1 MFEFH
6 SLHSTAY
13 DNRNSKTTAK
23 YWLIKVFE
31 VLKGIQDDIVLDGTV
46 YLDETYFSKA
56 KQNKIK
62 KDEKELRGI
71 SRNKIG
77 VGVACNDKASNMEWP
92 WDFAVDDE
100 RIFIID
106 KFHYF
111 IRAVLEK
118 NLPLQEYIL
127 KFMQFAEEN
136 PDTIVIADEIGNGI
150 VPLDAFERE
159 YREQT
164 GRAEILLA
172 KKADEVVRVI
182 CGIGQKIK

>member
-1 MFEFH
+1 MKLVIGGVAQGKLDYVLENMIEE
-6 SLHSTAY
+6 SEKY
-13 DNRNSKTTAK
+13 DV
-23 YWLIKVFE
+23 YDCFF
-31 VLKGIQDDIVLDGTV
+31 LKD
-46 YLDETYFSKA
+46 
-56 KQNKIK
+56 N
-62 KDEKELRGI
+62 
-71 SRNKIG
+71 
-77 VGVACNDKASNMEWP
+77 ACNDKASN
-92 WDFAVDDE
+92 
-100 RIFIID
+100 ID
-106 KFHYF
+106 KFHYI
-111 IRAVLEK
+111 IRAVLENK
-118 NLPLQEYIL
+118 LPLQEYVL

>member
-1 MFEFH
+1 MKLVIGGVAQGKLDYVLENMIEE
-6 SLHSTAY
+6 SEKY
-13 DNRNSKTTAK
+13 DV
-23 YWLIKVFE
+23 YDCFF
-31 VLKGIQDDIVLDGTV
+31 LKD
-46 YLDETYFSKA
+46 
-56 KQNKIK
+56 N
-62 KDEKELRGI
+62 
-71 SRNKIG
+71 
-77 VGVACNDKASNMEWP
+77 ACNDKALNMEWP
-92 WDFAVDDE
+92 WDLPIDDE
-100 RIFIID
+100 RVLIID

-118 NLPLQEYIL
+118 KFPMQEYIL

>member
-1 MFEFH
+1 MK
-6 SLHSTAY
+6 LVIGGVAQGKLDY
-13 DNRNSKTTAK
+13 
-23 YWLIKVFE
+23 
-31 VLKGIQDDIVLDGTV
+31 VLKNMIEKTEKYYVYDCFFLKDDACDDKES
-46 YLDETYFSKA
+46 Y
-56 KQNKIK
+56 
-62 KDEKELRGI
+62 KD
-71 SRNKIG
+71 
-77 VGVACNDKASNMEWP
+77 WP
-92 WDFAVDDE
+92 WNFAVDDE

-111 IRAVLEK
+111 IRAVLENK
-118 NLPLQEYIL
+118 LPLQEYIL

>member
-1 MFEFH
+1 MKLVIGGVAQGKLDYVLENMIEK
-6 SLHSTAY
+6 TEKY
-13 DNRNSKTTAK
+13 DV
-23 YWLIKVFE
+23 YDCFF
-31 VLKGIQDDIVLDGTV
+31 LKD
-46 YLDETYFSKA
+46 S
-56 KQNKIK
+56 
-62 KDEKELRGI
+62 
-71 SRNKIG
+71 
-77 VGVACNDKASNMEWP
+77 ACNDKASNMEWP

-100 RIFIID
+100 SILIID

-111 IRAVLEK
+111 IRAALEK

-136 PDTIVIADEIGNGI
+136 KDTIVIADEIGNGI

>member
-1 MFEFH
+1 MK
-6 SLHSTAY
+6 L
-13 DNRNSKTTAK
+13 
-23 YWLIKVFE
+23 V
-31 VLKGIQDDIVLDGTV
+31 
-46 YLDETYFSKA
+46 
-56 KQNKIK
+56 
-62 KDEKELRGI
+62 
-71 SRNKIG
+71 IG
-77 VGVACNDKASNMEWP
+77 GVAQGKLDYVLENMIEESEKYDVYDCFFLKDNVSNDKASYKEWP
-92 WDFAVDDE
+92 WDLPVDDE
-100 RIFIID
+100 RILIID

-118 NLPLQEYIL
+118 KLPLQEYIL
-127 KFMQFAEEN
+127 KFMQFAEEKRN
-136 PDTIVIADEIGNGI
+136 TIVIADEIGNGI